1 VSNRNSCE
9 LAVLLIQ
16 KGINTLIKN
25 QNHLTALDLAK
36 SKEMKEILGYVPYNW
51 RKYEGIL
58 LKKRSMRIYKER
70 KKIIKIIIKIY
81 F

>member
-1 VSNRNSCE
+1 MSNRNSCE

-58 LKKRSMRIYKER
+58 LKKRSMRIYK
-70 KKIIKIIIKIY
+70 
-81 F
+81 

>member
-25 QNHLTALDLAK
+25 HNHLTALDLAK

-58 LKKRSMRIYKER
+58 LKKRSI
-70 KKIIKIIIKIY
+70 
-81 F
+81 

>member
-1 VSNRNSCE
+1 MSNRNSCE

-25 QNHLTALDLAK
+25 HNHLTALDLAK

-58 LKKRSMRIYKER
+58 LKKRSI
-70 KKIIKIIIKIY
+70 
-81 F
+81 

>member
-1 VSNRNSCE
+1 MSNRNSCE